1 MKNYELYSLAD
12 SISKNLE
19 SLKYLKGAKFTYSII
34 KNIELIEKEIEVLT
48 KMSKPS
54 QEFENYDKE
63 RLSLCETLSQ
73 KDSDGNSLK
82 NDLGNGNFEYIL
94 DINSKEWIEGTNL
107 LRDKYLD
114 TIKNREIQIN
124 NYNEILNKEVE
135 LKFNE
140 IRLDDIPDDITLE
153 LMNILKAFIKE

>member
-54 QEFENYDKE
+54 EEFENYDKD
-63 RLSLCETLSQ
+63 RLALCERLSQ
-73 KDSDGNSLK
+73 KDGEGNSLK

-94 DINSKEWIEGTNL
+94 DINSKEWIEGTTL
-107 LRDKYLD
+107 LSSKYLD
-114 TIKNREIQIN
+114 AIKNREVQIN

-135 LKFNE
+135 LKFYE
-140 IRLDDIPDDITLE
+140 IKLDDIPNDINLE
-153 LMNILKAFIKE
+153 LMNIIKYFIKE

>member
-12 SISKNLE
+12 QISKNLE

-34 KNIELIEKEIEVLT
+34 KNIELIEKEIETLG

-54 QEFENYDKE
+54 EEFENYDKE
-63 RLSLCETLSQ
+63 RLALCEKLSQ
-73 KDSDGNSLK
+73 KDGEGNSVK
-82 NDLGNGNFEYIL
+82 RDLGNGNYEFVI
-94 DINSKEWIEGTNL
+94 DVNSKEWIDGSND
-107 LRDKYLD
+107 LRIKYES
-114 TIKNREIQIN
+114 TIKNREVQIN

-135 LKFNE
+135 LNFFN
-140 IRLDDIPDDITLE
+140 IKLDDIPNDVTLE

>member
-54 QEFENYDKE
+54 EEFENYDKD
-63 RLSLCETLSQ
+63 RLALCERLSQ
-73 KDSDGNSLK
+73 KDGEGNSLK

-94 DINSKEWIEGTNL
+94 DINSKEWTEGTTL
-107 LRDKYLD
+107 LSSKYLD
-114 TIKNREIQIN
+114 AIKNREVQIN

-135 LKFNE
+135 LKFYE
-140 IRLDDIPDDITLE
+140 IKLDDIPNDINLE
-153 LMNILKAFIKE
+153 LMNIIKYFIKE

>member
-34 KNIELIEKEIEVLT
+34 KNIELIEKEIEILN

-54 QEFENYDKE
+54 EDFEKYDKD
-63 RLSLCETLSQ
+63 RLELCEKLSQ
-73 KDSDGNSLK
+73 KDGDGNSIK
-82 NDLGNGNFEYIL
+82 KDLGNGNFEYIL
-94 DINSKEWIEGTNL
+94 DTTSKEWIEGANT
-107 LRDKYLD
+107 LRDKYQV
-114 TIKNREIQIN
+114 TIKNRETQII
-124 NYNEILNKEVE
+124 NYNEILNKDIE

-140 IRLDDIPDDITLE
+140 ISLDDIPDDVTLE
-153 LMNILKAFIKE
+153 LMNILKVFIKE